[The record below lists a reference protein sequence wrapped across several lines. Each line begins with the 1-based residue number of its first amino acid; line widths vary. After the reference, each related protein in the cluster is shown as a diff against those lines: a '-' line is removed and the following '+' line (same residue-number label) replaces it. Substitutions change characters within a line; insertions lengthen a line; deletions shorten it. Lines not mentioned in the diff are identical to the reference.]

1 VEKDIS
7 RVQKATSPSSTPRK
21 ITFTIIQWHW
31 AFCSYI
37 LSPSRRSWRKRREWS
52 RRNQSAL

>member
-7 RVQKATSPSSTPRK
+7 RAQKLTSPSSAPRK
-21 ITFTIIQWHW
+21 ITFFTIIQWHW
-31 AFCSYI
+31 AFCTHV

-52 RRNQSAL
+52 RRN